1 MGTSMEGV
9 EVKVLEL
16 FAGTGSVGSF
26 VNTLP
31 NARAWSVDINA
42 ETAGH
47 APTKVADILLL
58 RFAELK
64 FVPDI
69 IWASP
74 PCQTFSIMAG
84 NKHRTIADMTPRTEA
99 AEQGDRILEQ
109 TAKIISH
116 FQSINPNLLW
126 YMENPQGR
134 MRHSE
139 LLEGLPTHRRVEVSY
154 CKYGFSYQKHT
165 DVWTNDQEWTA
176 RTKCSKAAPCDVMVD
191 GKHPAAVRGHPGQEA
206 GPKTLHDRYRIP
218 PELVQEVVLSAH
230 GQVLTHKHSSTLE
243 PETSTAQLTARVS
256 NLEETMRVL
265 SLSRTEQPIE
275 EVVAQADTGL
285 SAEALAL
292 RAQLARPTPSADA
305 VFVDRPWTPSKGD
318 KVRIT
323 SPAWS
328 AWEDGRRMGASPADS
343 NRSGGGGDQCQGWQR
358 ILQV

>member
-176 RTKCSKAAPCDVMVD
+176 RAKCSKAAPCDVMVD